1 MVNGECGRIY
11 VAKDAAAGGWTD
23 IICNILISTGYY
35 SLRLLSLIFFHLYR
49 YTAEMYTFHND
60 KPVIFLCTES

>member
-35 SLRLLSLIFFHLYR
+35 SLRLSLSP
-49 YTAEMYTFHND
+49 TALQPGVGLGLLQEFPPSF
-60 KPVIFLCTES
+60 PV